1 MKHNQSGNFCQD
13 WNFNSFLILFT
24 ILHYHFLELFLNYE
38 IQLMGFKLQVSFLII
53 TIFLT
58 SCSTINFIEQPDYSQ
73 RDYQVFNRYGSEY
86 SSTIYLLDESE
97 IKTDYVFAKD
107 SLVYYAFQT
116 DTLFIQQSEIEKIEI
131 KAVGNKI
138 ANGLLWGIA
147 SFAGSL
153 GLTAILLPSD
163 SDGGAI
169 IVLLPILVIILF
181 SSISGYVYGDKEY
194 IFNDKANY
202 EQIEYYKRRAKR
214 DSTNSRD

>member
-1 MKHNQSGNFCQD
+1 
-13 WNFNSFLILFT
+13 
-24 ILHYHFLELFLNYE
+24 
-38 IQLMGFKLQVSFLII
+38 MGFKLFVLFLIL

-147 SFAGSL
+147 GFAGSL
-153 GLTAILLPSD
+153 ALAAIFLPSD
-163 SDGGAI
+163 SDGSAI
-169 IVLLPILVIILF
+169 LVFLPILVITFF
-181 SSISGYVYGDKEY
+181 SSITGYVKGDKEY
-194 IFNDKANY
+194 IFNDKTAY
-202 EQIEYYKRRAKR
+202 EQIEYYKRKAEQ
-214 DSTNSRD
+214 DSTNSRN